1 VIETEGD
8 SRGAE
13 VQVAVGMEVFGY
25 LAMCVLWGLAAYAG
39 QLVRRHKHNDDMLV
53 LTVRL
58 YTMCCC
64 AIVGRLWSFF
74 YSFLC
79 LIWPLF
85 SII

>member
-25 LAMCVLWGLAAYAG
+25 LATCVLWGLAAYAG

-64 AIVGRLWSFF
+64 AIVGSVVVILLFF
-74 YSFLC
+74 SLFDLAS
-79 LIWPLF
+79 F